1 MDKVVLYKLFSTV
14 KSNRLQI
21 IFWCSRTIVLLN
33 TDIWEEWSVVDPPL
47 PLPRQYLELHNFSS
61 SGGAFELSE
70 I

>member
-14 KSNRLQI
+14 KLNRLQI
-21 IFWCSRTIVLLN
+21 IFSCSRTVVLLN
-33 TDIWEEWSVVDPPL
+33 TDIWDECSVVGPP

-70 I
+70 T